1 MVDSDR
7 NWGRKA
13 PPVDNTE
20 KAAKRAK
27 PGQAKNR
34 APDQSNRTTQNEL
47 ARALEHHAAGRLPQA
62 ESIYQQILQT
72 DPRQPVAWHLLG
84 VIAHQEGKNDV
95 AVDLITKSLAIKPD
109 FAEAHSN
116 LGKVLKD
123 LGKFDEAVA
132 SYRRAL
138 AIKPDYASAHSNLGN
153 ALRGLGKLDEAVD
166 SYHKALA
173 IKPDFA
179 EAHSNLGNSLRVL
192 GKFEEAVASYHKALT
207 IKPDIAEAHSD
218 LGNALKD
225 LGRPAE
231 GVASFRR
238 ALALRPDSAETHC
251 NLGTAFAELGKL
263 DAAITSCRQ
272 AFALKPDFAEVHLH
286 LASMKKHTEHDDD
299 IRAMEHAYAKSAFGD
314 GQRMHLAF
322 GLGKAYEDLR
332 RYDTAFGFFAEGNRN
347 LRNSRSFSIDDHG
360 HFFERL
366 KEVFD
371 SALFTKHRGTGCRDE
386 APIFVL
392 GMLRS
397 GTTLVEQ
404 ILASHPRVHGAGELE
419 SLSRVIA
426 SHVGTQNAADI
437 PAWIGRADG
446 AEFESAG
453 VEYIQAVRTRAS

>member
-1 MVDSDR
+1 MSPLSQHVPRWCPVDGDGSITALLLRAIQWSQGQQQNLNHPIVASSGRFSLQNLWFMVDSDR

-27 PGQAKNR
+27 PGQARNR

-109 FAEAHSN
+109 FAEAHS
-116 LGKVLKD
+116 
-123 LGKFDEAVA
+123 
-132 SYRRAL
+132 
-138 AIKPDYASAHSNLGN
+138 
-153 ALRGLGKLDEAVD
+153 
-166 SYHKALA
+166 
-173 IKPDFA
+173 
-179 EAHSNLGNSLRVL
+179 
-192 GKFEEAVASYHKALT
+192 
-207 IKPDIAEAHSD
+207 D

-231 GVASFRR
+231 AVASFRR
-238 ALALRPDSAETHC
+238 ALALRPDPAETHC

-263 DAAITSCRQ
+263 DAAIASCRQ
-272 AFALKPDFAEVHLH
+272 ALALKPDFAEAHLH

-322 GLGKAYEDLR
+322 GLGKACEDLR

-360 HFFERL
+360 QFFL
-366 KEVFD
+366 K
-371 SALFTKHRGTGCRDE
+371 G
-386 APIFVL
+386 
-392 GMLRS
+392 
-397 GTTLVEQ
+397 
-404 ILASHPRVHGAGELE
+404 
-419 SLSRVIA
+419 
-426 SHVGTQNAADI
+426 
-437 PAWIGRADG
+437 
-446 AEFESAG
+446 
-453 VEYIQAVRTRAS
+453 